1 MYSSSRK
8 PATCYLQHFFKLAEV
23 LPEGIFYKTPD
34 FTTIILILLAVII
47 LVVLIV
53 LFLIFTRRRRNNKTK
68 GTFCYLL
75 YWIIFGFQNSDLI
88 AEPNDVFENMGK
100 NK

>member
-8 PATCYLQHFFKLAEV
+8 PATCYLQHFFKLAEI
-23 LPEGIFYKTPD
+23 LPEGIFYETPD

-53 LFLIFTRRRRNNKTK
+53 LFLIFACRRRNNKKK
-68 GTFCYLL
+68 GIFCY
-75 YWIIFGFQNSDLI
+75 
-88 AEPNDVFENMGK
+88 VFYTA
-100 NK
+100 